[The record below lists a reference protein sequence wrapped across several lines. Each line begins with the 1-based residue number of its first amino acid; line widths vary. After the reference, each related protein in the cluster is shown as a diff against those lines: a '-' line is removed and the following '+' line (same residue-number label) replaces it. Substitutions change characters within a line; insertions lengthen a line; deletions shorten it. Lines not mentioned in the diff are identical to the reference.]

1 MKISSLLKQ
10 LFVALAL
17 VGGVGAAQAVVTDY
31 NFSFNSANDA
41 IGSGTLENSNGTWS
55 LINSTFTVSN
65 SYPGGQFTANTPI
78 SMYSPT
84 SVTPSGVPTSFMFV
98 TNTTQENTLTF
109 TGGLHGF
116 GQFTTLSYG
125 DPSNISISSTNN
137 SSGISL
143 AGAPEIDGSLA
154 PKVGFLLGCLF
165 LMFGRKKQ
173 NTEPMMM
180 A

>member
-1 MKISSLLKQ
+1 M
-10 LFVALAL
+10 
-17 VGGVGAAQAVVTDY
+17 GAAQAVVTDY
-31 NFSFNSANDA
+31 NFSFNSANGA
-41 IGSGTLENSNGTWS
+41 IGSGTLEENNNGTWS

-65 SYPGGQFTANTPI
+65 SYAGGQFTANTPI

-84 SVTPSGVPTSFMFV
+84 SVTSVTPSGAPTSFMFL
-98 TNTTQENTLTF
+98 TNTTQQNTLTF
-109 TGGLHGF
+109 TGGGAGF
-116 GQFTTLSYG
+116 GRFTTLSYG
-125 DPSNISISSTNN
+125 YPSDISISSNN
-137 SSGISL
+137 TSSGISL